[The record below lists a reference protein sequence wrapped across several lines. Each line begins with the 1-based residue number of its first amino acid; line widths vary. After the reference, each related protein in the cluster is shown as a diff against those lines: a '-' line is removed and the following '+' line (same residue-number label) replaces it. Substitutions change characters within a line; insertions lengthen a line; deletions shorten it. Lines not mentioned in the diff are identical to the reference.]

1 MQREPC
7 PSRYRILF
15 PAFLDLAQDRVRSRL
30 IFPLVTL
37 AIYILIAFA
46 IIGALKKE
54 KKPPSELKA
63 RLPFPNKYGINT
75 AVNSTFPS
83 PRILVSNSEGIMPNK
98 TIMLKMQDLIASD
111 DPAKPDCDAS
121 RRSAISGSLEY
132 IRYKEV
138 CRVEILNSSV
148 VSDKEGE
155 AFFDGL
161 QFVRMPQGSYYFTFE
176 DEEKYAKSQEFSI
189 FFQSNAIKLEVLTP
203 PPFQQAVGKPFQNQP
218 KIRILDQ
225 NGKIIKNKKVVAFS
239 WAEPRFSGSISA
251 YFPENGRYALLGGD
265 LSSPS
270 DDNGVASFSN
280 LTILGSN
287 SKSVYIFFACDG
299 LITQLWGIPD
309 PAFAEI
315 LNINIK
321 FINPIILETSVGSL
335 GLSEMDKEVEE
346 GEKFVKKP
354 TITVKGIYSFL
365 LKWEL
370 FINQLVNC

>member
-7 PSRYRILF
+7 PPRYRIRF

-46 IIGALKKE
+46 IIGAQKKNP
-54 KKPPSELKA
+54 KPPSELKA
-63 RLPFPNKYGINT
+63 RLPFPSKYDINM

-83 PRILVSNSEGIMPNK
+83 PRILVTNSEGIMPNK
-98 TIMLKMQDLIASD
+98 TIKLEMQDLIASD
-111 DPAKPDCDAS
+111 DPTKPDCDAS
-121 RRSAISGSLEY
+121 RRSAIAGSLEY

-138 CRVEILNSSV
+138 CRIEIMNSSV

-155 AFFDGL
+155 ALFEDL
-161 QFVRMPQGSYYFTFE
+161 KFVRMPQGNYYFTFE
-176 DEEKYAKSQEFSI
+176 DKEKYVKSQEFSI
-189 FFQSNAIKLEVLTP
+189 FFKSNVIKLEVLTP

-225 NGKIIKNKKVVAFS
+225 NGKIIKNKRVIAFS

-270 DDNGVASFSN
+270 DNDGIASFSN

-287 SKSVYIFFACDG
+287 SKNLYIFFACDG

-315 LNINIK
+315 LNVNIK
-321 FINPIILETSVGSL
+321 FINPIVLETSVGTLS
-335 GLSEMDKEVEE
+335 LSEMDKEVVE
-346 GEKFVKKP
+346 GELFNKKP
-354 TITVKGIYSFL
+354 TITVKGSFFFNL
-365 LKWEL
+365 YEMNLY
-370 FINQLVNC
+370 